1 MSEYSIQTERIKL
14 DLPAGD
20 GFRGPILAS
29 KVEEVDSVGSS
40 IALGGG
46 TSGVTDGQMVI
57 RDSELLL
64 DFKRSLDESGEQPRG
79 DVPLNVAVEEP
90 DT

>member
-1 MSEYSIQTERIKL
+1 MSDYIIQIERSKP

-20 GFRGPILAS
+20 GFRGPVLARQ
-29 KVEEVDSVGSS
+29 VEEVDSVGGSV
-40 IALGGG
+40 ALGGG

-57 RDSELLL
+57 RNSELLL
-64 DFKRSLDESGEQPRG
+64 DFKRSLDERGEKTRG